1 MAAYLNDA
9 FNCTLAG
16 NCFRAAYFQPTFSKY
31 NNTAVPAVQWMHER
45 LDLKTPSNA
54 DMSCTAYKR
63 TAGDD
68 AVMPRPTSALFEA
81 GVRILVGL
89 KGLAQPAEA
98 FVWDG
103 SWFGHPGTELIDE
116 YAGTYSAYVPDT

>member
-9 FNCTLAG
+9 FNCTAAE

-31 NNTAVPAVQWMHER
+31 NNTAVPAVQWLHER
-45 LDLKTPSNA
+45 INMQTPSNGNNI
-54 DMSCTAYKR
+54 DKAYR
-63 TAGDD
+63 RSTGDD
-68 AVMPRPTSALFEA
+68 AVMSPPTSTLFEA

-89 KGLAQPAEA
+89 KGLSQPPDA

-116 YAGTYSAYVPDT
+116 YAGMCCNAAY